1 MGPHHEHQRQG
12 RVVRLPTRHPRD
24 SPFWR
29 RLRHQHRVVCG
40 AAGCRDAA
48 GVCLCVCVCGFV
60 CEGAC
65 FLLFLCCDCARFVC
79 LDVYARVRLAPLL
92 SRRILSVTAA
102 TFGRVDSSHVTSA
115 LCAVQLA
122 YTSSKGAVL
131 AMTRELSVI
140 HAR

>member
-1 MGPHHEHQRQG
+1 MT
-12 RVVRLPTRHPRD
+12 VV
-24 SPFWR
+24 
-29 RLRHQHRVVCG
+29 
-40 AAGCRDAA
+40 AAEAIVFGKPQKSASSTSMSAKKLMYFRS
-48 GVCLCVCVCGFV
+48 FV
-60 CEGAC
+60 
-65 FLLFLCCDCARFVC
+65 
-79 LDVYARVRLAPLL
+79 
-92 SRRILSVTAA
+92 RILSVTAA